1 MKSELYL
8 LTDLGFFDKFQN
20 LSSMLNSF
28 QKLIKACQ
36 ILNTRLKMSLLCC
49 KIFFSLLQ
57 PTRKHESLLIYFFY
71 SSNYD
76 DKYISLLFN
85 PFLFNYC
92 FISEYACDNLRGQGL
107 ILTKIQKHH
116 LEIEPYTSLVIP
128 SNYKSD
134 QKSDVTLWKTK
145 FIKFCCDIFQGQL
158 FSPFGLRPAKISA
171 FMRGEKIGPTLG
183 KKVCSFTWAKSIIS
197 YSLASSWNLSMI
209 AKFKKKRKL
218 FWPIGF
224 SVLRSGL
231 LQNIATQSQGVIF
244 LLFWT
249 FLYHDRPRKKAV
261 E

>member
-1 MKSELYL
+1 
-8 LTDLGFFDKFQN
+8 
-20 LSSMLNSF
+20 MLWN
-28 QKLIKACQ
+28 
-36 ILNTRLKMSLLCC
+36 
-49 KIFFSLLQ
+49 FFSQLQ
-57 PTRKHESLLIYFFY
+57 LTRKHKSLLIYFFY

-76 DKYISLLFN
+76 NKYISLLFN

-145 FIKFCCDIFQGQL
+145 FFKFCCDIFQGQL

-183 KKVCSFTWAKSIIS
+183 KKVCSFTWATSIIS
-197 YSLASSWNLSMI
+197 YSSASPWNLSMF
-209 AKFKKKRKL
+209 AKFKKNENFFDQL
-218 FWPIGF
+218 GF
-224 SVLRSGL
+224 
-231 LQNIATQSQGVIF
+231 QSCAQDYYK
-244 LLFWT
+244 T
-249 FLYHDRPRKKAV
+249 
-261 E
+261 

>member
-1 MKSELYL
+1 MKFFFTTSTNQKAWKFVNL
-8 LTDLGFFDKFQN
+8 L
-20 LSSMLNSF
+20 
-28 QKLIKACQ
+28 
-36 ILNTRLKMSLLCC
+36 
-49 KIFFSLLQ
+49 
-57 PTRKHESLLIYFFY
+57 FY

-171 FMRGEKIGPTLG
+171 FMRGEKIGPTSG

-197 YSLASSWNLSMI
+197 YSLASPWNLSMF
-209 AKFKKKRKL
+209 AKLKKKENFFDQL
-218 FWPIGF
+218 GF
-224 SVLRSGL
+224 
-231 LQNIATQSQGVIF
+231 QSCAQDYYK
-244 LLFWT
+244 T
-249 FLYHDRPRKKAV
+249 
-261 E
+261 